1 MTALFLN
8 GKGPMNCARYGK
20 NKHHQ
25 SLPIGGI
32 MTTRY
37 TEIGAPQYFK
47 GYAGFSFKLDF

>member
-25 SLPIGGI
+25 ALPIGGI